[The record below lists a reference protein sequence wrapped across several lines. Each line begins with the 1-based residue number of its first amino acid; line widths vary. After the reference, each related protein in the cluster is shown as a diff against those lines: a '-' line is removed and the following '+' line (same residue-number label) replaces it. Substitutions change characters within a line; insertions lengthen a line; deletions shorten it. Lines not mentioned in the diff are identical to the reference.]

1 MALDRCLGLDKR
13 AKMFVGSVKAL
24 QMIVL
29 VGSVIRASLRHSH
42 FGISTDERVE
52 QRGTRNG
59 T

>member
-1 MALDRCLGLDKR
+1 
-13 AKMFVGSVKAL
+13 MFVGSVKAL